1 MLEKRSSGSNTKYN
15 SSLRGTTSRGPGKTK
30 DNFSVSMVSTRSGT
44 ESKTREDAREKQVEP
59 TIEIDLETPDQSVD
73 EVEKKTTE
81 STQMPHMED
90 QNPKTVEFSPIDALE
105 DTTGNTRETVKD
117 DSQVK
122 KTSFTEK
129 LAMMVGMKSKDNT
142 AEESQTGRART
153 FGTVST
159 KATEAD
165 PKEEQART
173 EEAAENKTT
182 AVHETAALELGDLMT
197 KLNQIDKKL
206 KYSEEDRNLI
216 KKKLK
221 YNKHEYLDSHFNL
234 AKATDER
241 LQQMSDKV
249 DATNEERDKNI
260 KKDMQQ
266 LKNRYDDVNS
276 QLGSLEKRMD
286 IMNRNQA
293 ESSSAIQAKLDAILR
308 NSTSQER
315 PAVDRTQGTRV
326 DFVEPQRNKR
336 QPTPLP
342 LTRDAVSIAPTAA
355 KTIMKNGTSNT
366 MSGPGDSTA
375 NSNAG
380 PDAMTWASTWEM
392 MNRTLEAFAT
402 RNTNS
407 SDRRDGKSKN
417 FFKKPKEFKDDSDG
431 YIDTWVE
438 VMRLHLQQDNLND
451 ERQACTAIL
460 SNLEGTALK
469 CVVAKKEEEHDTADK
484 IFEILLNRFGSGMK
498 GHQAMMRFEK
508 RRQRDDESESIDRF
522 LDDLESLRRRS
533 DPEEST
539 NRRNFSIASKFI
551 DGVKSDDLRTMLAT
565 YYTLSK
571 DSAPTPEEM
580 RQKSREYM
588 LMKPKKYSYS
598 ENRNTQGGSQPQRS
612 SWYKPRDDMDKRR
625 SCANCGSADH
635 HVADCTTYKQCMKS
649 LGYAPDE
656 EDMSQMEEHEYY
668 SGLINKIG
676 ARCFFCN
683 QEEHFRMGLS

>member
-15 SSLRGTTSRGPGKTK
+15 SSLRGTTSRGPSKTK
-30 DNFSVSMVSTRSGT
+30 NNFSVSMVSTRSGT

-73 EVEKKTTE
+73 ELEKKTTE
-81 STQMPHMED
+81 STPMPNAEEP
-90 QNPKTVEFSPIDALE
+90 NPKPIEFSPIDNVE
-105 DTTGNTRETVKD
+105 DAIGNTEETVKE

-122 KTSFTEK
+122 KTSFTER
-129 LAMMVGMKSKDNT
+129 LAMMVGIKTKENMTEEPK
-142 AEESQTGRART
+142 AERART

-159 KATEAD
+159 KTTEAN
-165 PKEEQART
+165 PREEQNKAEATAEDRPT
-173 EEAAENKTT
+173 ADREEATI
-182 AVHETAALELGDLMT
+182 ELGDLMA

-206 KYSEEDRNLI
+206 KHSEEDREVIRKELR
-216 KKKLK
+216 
-221 YNKHEYLDSHFNL
+221 YNKHEYLDSYFNL

-241 LQQMSDKV
+241 LKEMSDKV
-249 DATNEERDKNI
+249 ETTNEEREKNI

-286 IMNRNQA
+286 TMSKNQA
-293 ESSSAIQAKLDAILR
+293 ESSCAIQTKLDAILR
-308 NSTSQER
+308 SSTSQER
-315 PAVDRTQGTRV
+315 PAADRTQGTRV
-326 DFVEPQRNKR
+326 DFVEPQRGKR
-336 QPTPLP
+336 QSTPLP
-342 LTRDAVSIAPTAA
+342 LTRDTVSTAPTVA
-355 KTIMKNGTSNT
+355 KTIMKNGTSST
-366 MSGPGDSTA
+366 TTCPGDSTA

-402 RNTNS
+402 RNTDS
-407 SDRRDGKSKN
+407 SDRRDGKSRKT
-417 FFKKPKEFKDDSDG
+417 FKKPKEFKDDSDG
-431 YIDTWVE
+431 CIDTWVE
-438 VMRLHLQQDNLND
+438 VMRLHLEQDNLND

-469 CVVAKKEEEHDTADK
+469 CVVAKKEEERDTADK

-508 RRQRDDESESIDRF
+508 RRQRDDESIDRF

-551 DGVKSDDLRTMLAT
+551 DGVKSDDLSTMLAT

-571 DSAPTPEEM
+571 DSEPTPGEM
-580 RQKSREYM
+580 R
-588 LMKPKKYSYS
+588 
-598 ENRNTQGGSQPQRS
+598 
-612 SWYKPRDDMDKRR
+612 
-625 SCANCGSADH
+625 
-635 HVADCTTYKQCMKS
+635 
-649 LGYAPDE
+649 
-656 EDMSQMEEHEYY
+656 
-668 SGLINKIG
+668 
-676 ARCFFCN
+676 
-683 QEEHFRMGLS
+683 

>member
-1 MLEKRSSGSNTKYN
+1 
-15 SSLRGTTSRGPGKTK
+15 
-30 DNFSVSMVSTRSGT
+30 
-44 ESKTREDAREKQVEP
+44 
-59 TIEIDLETPDQSVD
+59 
-73 EVEKKTTE
+73 
-81 STQMPHMED
+81 MED
-90 QNPKTVEFSPIDALE
+90 QNRKTVEFSPIDALE

-129 LAMMVGMKSKDNT
+129 LAMMVGMKSRDNT
-142 AEESQTGRART
+142 AEESKTERART

-165 PKEEQART
+165 LKEEQART
-173 EEAAENKTT
+173 EATAENKTT
-182 AVHETAALELGDLMT
+182 ADHETATLELGDLMT

-206 KYSEEDRNLI
+206 KYSEEDRDLI
-216 KKKLK
+216 RKELK
-221 YNKHEYLDSHFNL
+221 YNKHEYLDSYFNL

-266 LKNRYDDVNS
+266 LKNRYYDVNS
-276 QLGSLEKRMD
+276 QLGSLKKRMD
-286 IMNRNQA
+286 TMNRNQA
-293 ESSSAIQAKLDAILR
+293 ESSCAIQAKLDAFLR
-308 NSTSQER
+308 NSTSQES
-315 PAVDRTQGTRV
+315 PAADRTQGTRV

-336 QPTPLP
+336 QSTPLP
-342 LTRDAVSIAPTAA
+342 LNRDAVSIAPTAA

-402 RNTNS
+402 RNTDS
-407 SDRRDGKSKN
+407 SDRRDGKSRKT
-417 FFKKPKEFKDDSDG
+417 FKKPKEFKDDSDG
-431 YIDTWVE
+431 CIDTWVE
-438 VMRLHLQQDNLND
+438 VMRLHLEQDNLND

-469 CVVAKKEEEHDTADK
+469 CVVAKKEEERDTADK

-508 RRQRDDESESIDRF
+508 RTQRNDESIDRF
-522 LDDLESLRRRS
+522 LVDLESLRRRS
-533 DPEEST
+533 DPEESK

-598 ENRNTQGGSQPQRS
+598 ENRNTQGGSQLEVVMVQ
-612 SWYKPRDDMDKRR
+612 
-625 SCANCGSADH
+625 A
-635 HVADCTTYKQCMKS
+635 
-649 LGYAPDE
+649 
-656 EDMSQMEEHEYY
+656 
-668 SGLINKIG
+668 
-676 ARCFFCN
+676 
-683 QEEHFRMGLS
+683 

>member
-1 MLEKRSSGSNTKYN
+1 MEPK
-15 SSLRGTTSRGPGKTK
+15 KTK
-30 DNFSVSMVSTRSGT
+30 DNFSVSMVSTRSST
-44 ESKTREDAREKQVEP
+44 ENKTREGAKDKQVEP
-59 TIEIDLETPDQSVD
+59 TVEIDLETPDQSVD
-73 EVEKKTTE
+73 EVEKRTTE
-81 STQMPHMED
+81 STPMPHVED
-90 QNPKTVEFSPIDALE
+90 QSPKTVEFSRIDALE
-105 DTTGNTRETVKD
+105 DTTGNTRETVKN

-122 KTSFTEK
+122 KTSFTDK
-129 LAMMVGMKSKDNT
+129 FAMMVGFKSKDST
-142 AEESQTGRART
+142 AEESKTERART

-159 KATEAD
+159 KATEAGQ
-165 PKEEQART
+165 KEEQAGAEAMAEDRRT
-173 EEAAENKTT
+173 AD
-182 AVHETAALELGDLMT
+182 HEIATLELGDLMT

-206 KYSEEDRNLI
+206 KYSEEDRDLI
-216 KKKLK
+216 KKELK
-221 YNKHEYLDSHFNL
+221 YNKHEYLDSYFNL

-241 LQQMSDKV
+241 LQQMSDKIE
-249 DATNEERDKNI
+249 ATNEERDKSI
-260 KKDMQQ
+260 RKDMQQ

-286 IMNRNQA
+286 TRNRNQA
-293 ESSSAIQAKLDAILR
+293 ESSCAIQAKFDAILR

-315 PAVDRTQGTRV
+315 PAADRTQGTRV

-336 QPTPLP
+336 QSTPLP
-342 LTRDAVSIAPTAA
+342 STREALSTAPTAA
-355 KTIMKNGTSNT
+355 KTIMKNGASNT
-366 MSGPGDSTA
+366 MGGPGDSSA

-380 PDAMTWASTWEM
+380 PDTMTWASTWEM
-392 MNRTLEAFAT
+392 MNRTLEAFAS
-402 RNTNS
+402 RNTDS
-407 SDRRDGKSKN
+407 SDRGEGKSRKT
-417 FFKKPKEFKDDSDG
+417 FKKPKEFENDSDG
-431 YIDTWVE
+431 CIDTWVE
-438 VMRLHLQQDNLND
+438 VMRLHLEQDNLND

-469 CVVAKKEEEHDTADK
+469 CVVAKKEEERDTAGK

-508 RRQRDDESESIDRF
+508 TRQRYDESIDRF

-551 DGVKSDDLRTMLAT
+551 DGVKSDDLRKMLAT
-565 YYTLSK
+565 YCTLSK

-598 ENRNTQGGSQPQRS
+598 ENRNTQWGSQPQRS

-635 HVADCTTYKQCMKS
+635 HVADCTTYKQGMK
-649 LGYAPDE
+649 
-656 EDMSQMEEHEYY
+656 
-668 SGLINKIG
+668 GL
-676 ARCFFCN
+676 
-683 QEEHFRMGLS
+683 